1 MRKKLVHSLAIVI
14 FSSQIQAGKEFKL
27 GNFFPVWILS
37 RSEFDYW
44 QQLFDAQ
51 GFHQSTENTFHPI
64 LSSSVSKALK
74 KWLEGRWFK
83 PTLFQNF
90 YEKLVKFLMVC
101 LHGWWGKAWALKR
114 FSSLPL
120 TGNCDYPER
129 ETALA
134 SLKKES
140 LVVAIKGKIAF
151 NRISFIRN
159 RLYHLFWTVIFH
171 NFWHLIS
178 KWHFP
183 QHVLIISSN
192 PSFTLFQNP

>member
-1 MRKKLVHSLAIVI
+1 MPLKFLNFNPQEGPNSRNSCGILVEMLNSLKHRNCFEIVI

-90 YEKLVKFLMVC
+90 YEKLFKFLMVC
-101 LHGWWGKAWALKR
+101 LHGWWGKAWALKITI
-114 FSSLPL
+114 PL
-120 TGNCDYPER
+120 MKLFCLWNLSQAELGRWAEK
-129 ETALA
+129 LM
-134 SLKKES
+134 
-140 LVVAIKGKIAF
+140 
-151 NRISFIRN
+151 SFE
-159 RLYHLFWTVIFH
+159 LSWAGY
-171 NFWHLIS
+171 
-178 KWHFP
+178 
-183 QHVLIISSN
+183 
-192 PSFTLFQNP
+192 